1 MVVRTLLCD
10 PSERMS
16 YPDLDTY
23 EIDDIW
29 ATSEGVLDAMP
40 MIVRIR
46 QNLRPLVGHPEL
58 PNRLRIVWEYKPDNE
73 SGLPSTLVMQ
83 QMELCEDALVNAFER
98 DNIAILTHVL
108 TCDGLRQ
115 WVFYASD
122 IQECA
127 NRLNDA
133 LPHDPPTPI
142 ELTVDPDEPW
152 SEYTE
157 TLGTLGL

>member
-1 MVVRTLLCD
+1 
-10 PSERMS
+10 MS
-16 YPDLDTY
+16 HPDLSSYEVDDT
-23 EIDDIW
+23 W
-29 ATSEGVLDAMP
+29 ATSESVLDEMP

-46 QNLRPLVGHPEL
+46 QNLRQLAGHPEL
-58 PNRLRIVWEYKPDNE
+58 PNRLRVVWEYELEND
-73 SGLPSTLVMQ
+73 SGLPSTAEMQ
-83 QMELCEDALVNAFER
+83 RMEICEDALVDAFER
-98 DNIAILTHVL
+98 DNLAILTHVL

-115 WVFYASD
+115 WIFYASD
-122 IQECA
+122 VQECA

-133 LPHDPPTPI
+133 LPHDPPMPI